1 MLINQLKFEIFNLI
15 FFSGL
20 ISYLLIIP
28 IRYICQKFYIFDK
41 PNSRKL
47 NKKEVP
53 NIGGAAIFI
62 SFFLSLILF
71 IQVSDLKLE
80 NFVTYSII
88 SFIVFFIGLI
98 DDIYNLSAF
107 KRLIIQIVLSIFI
120 WSKGIGIK
128 YLTLDF
134 INSGINTIE
143 LPISLSICITSIWI
157 VGIMNAIN
165 WVDGLNG
172 LASGVVSLII
182 FVISIIA
189 IIKGMTLLSIICF
202 CLIGSCLGFL
212 IHNLKPNCI
221 IMGDSGSN
229 FLGFN
234 LSILSLYVASNSD
247 IFEPNFIILPFIPL
261 LLLGL
266 PIIDMT
272 AVIIK
277 RIKNKKSPF
286 SPDKNHLHHKL
297 INCGLSIFEI
307 NIFIYS
313 ITFLSFHFHFYL
325 LNLT

>member
-1 MLINQLKFEIFNLI
+1 MEQ
-15 FFSGL
+15 
-20 ISYLLIIP
+20 
-28 IRYICQKFYIFDK
+28 
-41 PNSRKL
+41 
-47 NKKEVP
+47 
-53 NIGGAAIFI
+53 
-62 SFFLSLILF
+62 
-71 IQVSDLKLE
+71 
-80 NFVTYSII
+80 
-88 SFIVFFIGLI
+88 
-98 DDIYNLSAF
+98 
-107 KRLIIQIVLSIFI
+107 
-120 WSKGIGIK
+120 GIGIK

-165 WVDGLNG
+165 WVDRLNG

-212 IHNLKPNCI
+212 IHNLKPNYI

-247 IFEPNFIILPFIPL
+247 IFEPNFIFLPFIPL

-297 INCGLSIFEI
+297 INCGLSIFET

-313 ITFLSFHFHFYL
+313 ITFFIISFSFLFIEF
-325 LNLT
+325 NLKFIFFIVSIVFSSLIIFFIKRKLRLKK

>member
-1 MLINQLKFEIFNLI
+1 MLINQLKFQIFNLI

-28 IRYICQKFYIFDK
+28 IRYFCKKYKIFDK

-47 NKKEVP
+47 HKKEVP
-53 NIGGAAIFI
+53 NIGGIAIYI
-62 SFFLSLILF
+62 SFFLSFILF
-71 IQVSDLKLE
+71 IQVSDLQLE
-80 NFVTYSII
+80 NFITYSII

-107 KRLIIQIVLSIFI
+107 KRLIIQIGLSIFM

-134 INSGINTIE
+134 INSGINNIE
-143 LPISLSICITSIWI
+143 LPISLSIFITSIWI
-157 VGIMNAIN
+157 VGVMNAIN

-172 LASGVVSLII
+172 LASGVVSII
-182 FVISIIA
+182 FLVISIIA
-189 IIKGMTLLSIICF
+189 MIKGMTLLSIICF
-202 CLIGSCLGFL
+202 CLIGSCQGFL
-212 IHNLKPNCI
+212 IHNLKPNFI

-247 IFEPNFIILPFIPL
+247 IFQTNFSILPFIPL
-261 LLLGL
+261 LLLGF

-277 RIKNKKSPF
+277 RIKNRQSPF

-297 INCGLSIFEI
+297 INSGLSIFEI
-307 NIFIYS
+307 NILIYS
-313 ITFLSFHFHFYL
+313 ITFFISSFSFLFVEF
-325 LNLT
+325 